1 MWKHFIPSDTLDVDY
16 IVVGNF
22 ADEKLSL
29 PQQQEFVYVN
39 LTQVCL

>member
-29 PQQQEFVYVN
+29 P
-39 LTQVCL
+39 